1 MALFLIAG
9 PTTIRADEF
18 TIVNQQ
24 GAEETFEA
32 ELAGSD
38 DEWHALALADGQYR
52 LVPQAAVRKRVPK
65 DGPVPLTPEAM
76 AKELEQE
83 YGADLFRYDILGN
96 YVVGIVL
103 ATPLPKSS
111 EGRAKAVLDRATR
124 FMKQVETAFAT
135 FLKEAKIPSNKPRYP
150 QVMLIFETDLEFEK
164 YTEKITQQRGLQ
176 ASMIAGFYS
185 GLTNFLAIRLE
196 ECSSFDTPFHEAI
209 HQQVYNCGLLQRLSP
224 VPQWFD
230 EGIATGFEA
239 ANGKVLAH
247 PTKVSPRYARQALL
261 RDNMTWDEMHLHDE
275 VFRGDVLVSEA
286 YGQAWG
292 LHWLLITKYKNDY
305 NKYLK
310 LLAQK
315 QPLAVDS
322 PEERKSDFSSAFKK
336 SLNDMEREFPE
347 VLQLAVKKQKIPVD
361 VPRPVGISMTESN
374 LGKVQMTAVSS
385 NGVLRVEGK
394 LFNQSPLRPMSYLVM
409 VVTDAGDYA
418 LWFQD
423 AVGISKTVPLDAQA
437 ANQRLPGASNSGTGS
452 TFRVMVRSAP
462 SDSALVSEWRTKRDA
477 SVTDIFSSRRNPA
490 SSRSKP

>member
-1 MALFLIAG
+1 MRKHRPYLLLCVVAASLVSLG
-9 PTTIRADEF
+9 DLPTVRADEF
-18 TIVNQQ
+18 TIIDEQ
-24 GAEETFEA
+24 GQESTFEA

-38 DEWHALALADGQYR
+38 DEWHALALADGQYK
-52 LVPQAAVRKRVPK
+52 LVPQAAVRKRVTK
-65 DGPVPLTPEAM
+65 AGPTPLTPEEVAR
-76 AKELEQE
+76 KLEQE
-83 YGADLFRYDILGN
+83 YGADLFRYDVLGN
-96 YVVGIVL
+96 YVVGLVL

-111 EGRAKAVLDRATR
+111 EGRSKAVLDRATR

-135 FLKEAKIPSNKPRYP
+135 FLKEARIPANKPKYP

-185 GLTNFLAIRLE
+185 ALTNCLAIRLE

-247 PTKVSPRYARQALL
+247 PIKVSSRYARQAVS
-261 RDNMTWDEMHLHDE
+261 RDNMSWEDMHLHDE

-292 LHWLLITKYKNDY
+292 LHWLLITKYKNEY

-315 QPLAVDS
+315 NPLGVDT
-322 PEERKSDFSSAFKK
+322 PEERKADFASAFKK
-336 SLNDMEREFPE
+336 SMRDMEREFPE
-347 VLQLAVKKQKIPVD
+347 ILQVAIKKQKLPLDKVS
-361 VPRPVGISMTESN
+361 PPGISMTESN
-374 LGKVQMTAVSS
+374 LGKVQMTAVSG

-394 LFNQSPLRPMSYLVM
+394 LLNLSPLRPMRLLVRG
-409 VVTDAGDYA
+409 VTDA
-418 LWFQD
+418 W
-423 AVGISKTVPLDAQA
+423 
-437 ANQRLPGASNSGTGS
+437 
-452 TFRVMVRSAP
+452 
-462 SDSALVSEWRTKRDA
+462 E
-477 SVTDIFSSRRNPA
+477 
-490 SSRSKP
+490 